1 MLFYNNHQFTKAL
14 FFQKL
19 FPSAPG
25 KLYLKG
31 CKKTGINMYCLFY
44 SVISRYKKCY
54 ALIFRIFNLQKYK

>member
-1 MLFYNNHQFTKAL
+1 MLFYNNRQFTKTL

-31 CKKTGINMYCLFY
+31 YNKTGINMYCLFY
-44 SVISRYKKCY
+44 SVISRYSKQTMIIISYLSFK
-54 ALIFRIFNLQKYK
+54 R

>member
-1 MLFYNNHQFTKAL
+1 MLFYNNRQFTKTL

-31 CKKTGINMYCLFY
+31 YNKTGINMYCLFY
-44 SVISRYKKCY
+44 SVISRYKM
-54 ALIFRIFNLQKYK
+54 

>member
-1 MLFYNNHQFTKAL
+1 MLFYNNRQFTKTL

-31 CKKTGINMYCLFY
+31 YNKTGINMYCLFY
-44 SVISRYKKCY
+44 SVISRYRTC
-54 ALIFRIFNLQKYK
+54 